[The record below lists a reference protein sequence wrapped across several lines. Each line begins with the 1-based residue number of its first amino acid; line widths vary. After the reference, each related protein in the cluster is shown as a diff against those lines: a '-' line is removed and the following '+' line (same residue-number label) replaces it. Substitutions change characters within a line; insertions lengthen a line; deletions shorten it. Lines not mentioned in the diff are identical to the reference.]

1 MNNINI
7 QPASKNDL
15 KGIVELLTSN
25 QLPTIDISESSVQLF
40 AATVNNQLIGSI
52 GIEKYNQIGLLRS
65 LAVESKYKNQK
76 VGERLIQYLLDFCIN
91 EKITELYL
99 LTTTAEKYFDKF
111 GFHQIER
118 NNVPE
123 KIVQTREFND
133 ICPLSAVVMKK
144 KL

>member
-1 MNNINI
+1 MEILVFFNSISYLYVRIPKVEMNVW
-7 QPASKNDL
+7 
-15 KGIVELLTSN
+15 GMTYN
-25 QLPTIDISESSVQLF
+25 QI
-40 AATVNNQLIGSI
+40 IGSI
-52 GIEKYNQIGLLRS
+52 GIEKYNQIGLSRS
-65 LAVESKYKNQK
+65 LAVDSKFINQK

-91 EKITELYL
+91 EKITGLYL

-111 GFHQIER
+111 GFHKIER